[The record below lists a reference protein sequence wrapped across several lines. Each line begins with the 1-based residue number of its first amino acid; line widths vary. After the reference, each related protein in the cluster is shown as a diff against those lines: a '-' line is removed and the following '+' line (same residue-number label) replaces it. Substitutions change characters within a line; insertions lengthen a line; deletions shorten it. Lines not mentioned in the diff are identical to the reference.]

1 MNTKVGTGPHLV
13 ATGVEGS
20 GRPVASSSDAAA
32 DATGVVELNWHVPLR
47 PESHCGAADTRQICF
62 AVTVC

>member
-1 MNTKVGTGPHLV
+1 
-13 ATGVEGS
+13 VEGS